1 MKKLSL
7 IIAIFMFS
15 IAGSYSSF
23 AQNATVTVEQD
34 KAIAK
39 LLEYKKD
46 IETAN
51 IYRIQ
56 IFSGD
61 RSGAEK
67 SRSEFQSS
75 YGQFPSNITFET
87 PNYKIWVGNFRT
99 RLEAD
104 RALLDIKKKFPSAF
118 IFRPKKNR

>member
-7 IIAIFMFS
+7 VSAFFIIS
-15 IAGSYSSF
+15 IAGSYRAFS
-23 AQNATVTVEQD
+23 QNASVVVDQD
-34 KAIAK
+34 KGISK

-75 YGQFPSNITFET
+75 FNQYPTNITFET

-104 RALLDIKKKFPSAF
+104 KALLDIKKKFESAF
-118 IFRPKKNR
+118 IFKPKKNR